1 MEAHSGIVIGHPR
14 ESLDGHDIGPRL
26 ADGRPSS
33 AIWKPTHTDWASTIP
48 ARGQSLALRGHPAER
63 YGQPLTRSGPPRMPD
78 GRPRTWDGLPRTCRG
93 PPRNTDGQPHLY
105 VGRPRALPGNP
116 RTAMWMPRHK
126 GGRSRNSR
134 GHPRHA
140 SSCLV
145 WAWGWTAK
153 THALGNHNVW
163 PRHLVGLPRN
173 CGHLQLWAST
183 RTSRCLV
190 GVQVI
195 GPGQTWGICGRPH
208 AFSGHPTSGHP
219 MRSGL
224 ARCRRGHE
232 PARSLRC
239 GRVDAMCCVR
249 AWTCVSTQAILRGRT
264 RKDGKI

>member
-1 MEAHSGIVIGHPR
+1 MDGQAQRYGSPRIRIGPPRYRHVDSHLRSVDIQPGVMGNHSRVLGLHVCLMDIHAPGMDSHVPAVGNHATRMDGHTCT
-14 ESLDGHDIGPRL
+14 LDGHTHCLETHARL
-26 ADGRPSS
+26 CG
-33 AIWKPTHTDWASTIP
+33 
-48 ARGQSLALRGHPAER
+48 
-63 YGQPLTRSGPPRMPD
+63 
-78 GRPRTWDGLPRTCRG
+78 C
-93 PPRNTDGQPHLY
+93 
-105 VGRPRALPGNP
+105 
-116 RTAMWMPRHK
+116 PRHK

-163 PRHLVGLPRN
+163 PRHRVGLPRN

-219 MRSGL
+219 MRNGL

-249 AWTCVSTQAILRGRT
+249 AWACVSTQAILRGRT
-264 RKDGKI
+264 CKDGKI